1 MYRYLIIYILE
12 TNFNSSFKI
21 RYYTIGLYLTL
32 TSLINTNFTKKTQM
46 FKKLSIVLLIAIIS
60 ITTYAR
66 TILLDNI
73 SPYSATSPIENTS
86 LKDMEKAIRG
96 ACVQL
101 KWKECKVIEPD
112 HIEATLN
119 VRTHSLVVN
128 IFIPKNILLTTKLCV
143 LTFKVENSMWSFY
156 NFTLLPSLAEHML
169 PELLFPYLLKRCF
182 LLGMLPNKD

>member
-1 MYRYLIIYILE
+1 
-12 TNFNSSFKI
+12 
-21 RYYTIGLYLTL
+21 
-32 TSLINTNFTKKTQM
+32 M

-60 ITTYAR
+60 STTYAR

-86 LKDMEKAIRG
+86 LKDMGKAIRV

-101 KWKECKVIEPD
+101 RWKECKVIEPD

-128 IFIPKNILLTTKLCV
+128 IYYSDKEYTII
-143 LTFKVENSMWSFY
+143 Y
-156 NFTLLPSLAEHML
+156 
-169 PELLFPYLLKRCF
+169 
-182 LLGMLPNKD
+182 KDSK

>member
-86 LKDMEKAIRG
+86 
-96 ACVQL
+96 
-101 KWKECKVIEPD
+101 
-112 HIEATLN
+112 
-119 VRTHSLVVN
+119 
-128 IFIPKNILLTTKLCV
+128 FKLCI
-143 LTFKVENSMWSFY
+143 LHLKLMWSGSML
-156 NFTLLPSLAEHML
+156 TLLP
-169 PELLFPYLLKRCF
+169 F
-182 LLGMLPNKD
+182 

>member
-32 TSLINTNFTKKTQM
+32 TSNTNFTKKTQM

-101 KWKECKVIEPD
+101 KMEGV
-112 HIEATLN
+112 
-119 VRTHSLVVN
+119 
-128 IFIPKNILLTTKLCV
+128 
-143 LTFKVENSMWSFY
+143 
-156 NFTLLPSLAEHML
+156 
-169 PELLFPYLLKRCF
+169 
-182 LLGMLPNKD
+182 